1 MSAEQHV
8 TEMNADEPGHA
19 VDTPWWLRRWVK
31 DAALLCGTVAFL
43 ALLAWLGML
52 GLHAG
57 A

>member
-1 MSAEQHV
+1 M